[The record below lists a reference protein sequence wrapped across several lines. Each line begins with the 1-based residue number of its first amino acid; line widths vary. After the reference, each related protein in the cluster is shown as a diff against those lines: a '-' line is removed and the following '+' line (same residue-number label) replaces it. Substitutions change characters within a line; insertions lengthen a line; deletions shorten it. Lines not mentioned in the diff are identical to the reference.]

1 MTEWQKITR
10 DGVCMSTEKDLVGI
24 GSELGSRSLRAPS
37 LTELA
42 YREIE
47 SMILARELETGERL
61 NDSHLAK
68 RFGISRGPVRE
79 AIGRLASAGLVEM
92 IQNKGAYVR
101 VIDVKDALEIYD
113 IRAALE
119 RAGVLAASRNMNHE
133 HLARLR
139 RQVES
144 LDAFEYKGD
153 RESYF
158 FANLEFHRMIHE
170 AAGNDRL
177 LELIERFSRELRLFR
192 HISLITA
199 GIHDSNIEHHRIL
212 KALEQGDGEG
222 AAAAMENHVSQ
233 AKERLIVLAENLKG
247 KPHIL
252 NSTTGLS

>member
-1 MTEWQKITR
+1 MPTKTDSPER
-10 DGVCMSTEKDLVGI
+10 
-24 GSELGSRSLRAPS
+24 GSEVGSHSLRAPS

-119 RAGVLAASRNMNHE
+119 RAGVLAASRNMSPE

-139 RQVES
+139 HQVEA
-144 LDAFEYKGD
+144 LDVFEAEGD
-153 RESYF
+153 RENYF
-158 FANLEFHRMIHE
+158 VANLEFHRMIHE
-170 AAGNDRL
+170 VAGNERL
-177 LELIERFSRELRLFR
+177 LELIERFARELRLFR
-192 HISLITA
+192 HVSLITA

-212 KALEQGDGEG
+212 EALERGEG
-222 AAAAMENHVSQ
+222 EQAAAAMEDHVSR
-233 AKERLIVLAENLKG
+233 AKIRLIGLAENLKG
-247 KPHIL
+247 KPHNL
-252 NSTTGLS
+252 RATTG